1 MATNSSAITQTIF
14 STINSLFSS
23 LYSSVDN
30 SVYGV
35 LDDIVFVNTDILE
48 DNFMAKFLGTSA
60 TSRFN
65 TNCKFFATWF
75 FAILRGT
82 ICIFSLH

>member
-30 SVYGV
+30 SVYGI

-48 DNFMAKFLGTSA
+48 DNFMSKFLGTSA
-60 TSRFN
+60 TSRPN
-65 TNCKFFATWF
+65 TNCKLSVAW
-75 FAILRGT
+75 ILTFLCCSIR
-82 ICIFSLH
+82 IFSLH